1 MSAPPTRES
10 RPSAGAASQKTFRGV
25 TPIVRREPLV
35 SRIIRAESSRYCETC
50 RRAVVDPDAA
60 EQHAARGHVVLATV
74 TTVTAHGCPSD
85 VDRLIL
91 ARLGVTA
98 RG

>member
-25 TPIVRREPLV
+25 TSIVRREAVV
-35 SRIIRAESSRYCETC
+35 SRIIRAEITRYCETC
-50 RRAVVDPDAA
+50 RRSFADPDAA
-60 EQHAARGHVVLATV
+60 EQHAGRGHVVLTTT
-74 TTVTAHGCPSD
+74 TTVVAHGRPSD

-91 ARLGVTA
+91 AQLGVRV

>member
-25 TPIVRREPLV
+25 TSIVRREAVV
-35 SRIIRAESSRYCETC
+35 SRIIRAEITRYCETC
-50 RRAVVDPDAA
+50 RRSLTDPAAA
-60 EQHAARGHVVLATV
+60 EQHASRGHTVLV
-74 TTVTAHGCPSD
+74 TTATTEVFGSGAD
-85 VDRLIL
+85 VDRMVL
-91 ARLGVTA
+91 AQLGVRV